1 MSPSKLSEAAET
13 AKLHKLTLKLA
24 KRQEE
29 KEQNKQ
35 KRDAQV
41 EREIADLQAQLKSQA
56 SFVARYHE
64 ERRAEYEKDP
74 TDPRNMAWK
83 KKQEAE
89 ERLSESRWARIQN
102 NLKEVG
108 IVLSTMAG
116 AFLGSLLSLV
126 VLLIALPFAVI
137 EYVVRALC
145 CCAS

>member
-89 ERLSESRWARIQN
+89 ERLSESRWARI
-102 NLKEVG
+102 
-108 IVLSTMAG
+108 
-116 AFLGSLLSLV
+116 
-126 VLLIALPFAVI
+126 
-137 EYVVRALC
+137 
-145 CCAS
+145 